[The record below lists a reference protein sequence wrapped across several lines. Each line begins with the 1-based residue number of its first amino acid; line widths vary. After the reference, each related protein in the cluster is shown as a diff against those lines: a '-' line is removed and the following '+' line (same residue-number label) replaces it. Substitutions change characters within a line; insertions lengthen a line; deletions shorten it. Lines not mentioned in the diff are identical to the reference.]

1 MKNILRMI
9 IDWLFPQKCLGC
21 GKEGSFLCDA
31 CFVQIVTKRFQ
42 VCPVCKK
49 TSYQGRVHKE
59 KCARKTHLD
68 GLMVAASYHENPF
81 LEKAIKQFKYKYS
94 TDLGDKL
101 SLLMVKVLRENH
113 MTGREWVLVPI
124 PLHKKRE
131 AWRGFNQA
139 DILACG
145 IARYT
150 SQIVFPILWRKKHTK
165 QQARLTRAE
174 RIKNMKD
181 AFDIL
186 QPVGLTQPDGLK
198 IVIIDDVSSTL
209 STLEEA
215 AKVLKKNGM
224 REVFG
229 LVLARG

>member
-1 MKNILRMI
+1 MNTVWKNIL
-9 IDWLFPQKCLGC
+9 DFFFPERCLGC

-49 TSYQGRVHKE
+49 TSYQGRVHRE
-59 KCARKTHLD
+59 KCSRKTHLD
-68 GLMVAASYHENPF
+68 GLLVVASYHENPF

-101 SLLMVKVLRENH
+101 GLLMVKILRENH
-113 MTGREWVLVPI
+113 MTGREWVLVPV

-131 AWRGFNQA
+131 TWRGFNQA
-139 DILACG
+139 DILVSC
-145 IARYT
+145 IVRYT
-150 SQIVFPILWRKKHTK
+150 AQIVFPILKRIKHTK
-165 QQARLTRAE
+165 QQALLTREE
-174 RIKNMKD
+174 RIQNMRG
-181 AFDIL
+181 AFDMM

-215 AKVLKKNGM
+215 AKVLKQNGM
-224 REVFG
+224 KEVFG